1 MTAPQP
7 ASRLS
12 PEEFRQRALA
22 IEAEVGQVIVGQ
34 RDLIR
39 QTLITMLAGGNAL
52 LEGVPGLAKTTLVR
66 TLLGLLPPFG
76 GRLKWHTTL
85 RRAYLAQRAN
95 LDELYPM
102 SARDVVRM
110 GTLRGIS
117 FLRPSPKALG
127 VVEEALSR
135 FQLEELASRRYRD
148 LSEGQKQR
156 MLFARLLA
164 GDAEVAILDEPT
176 SAMDKV
182 AEREAFELI
191 RKLQQSHGMAVLV
204 VSHYLSIV
212 REFAD
217 HALLLDADAQ
227 QVVVG
232 TPAQVFEH
240 ATFRKR
246 YGDSV
251 PPSAEERRV

>member
-1 MTAPQP
+1 MKAAELTRPDLFECQALRVGIAGRAILP
-7 ASRLS
+7 ALDLTVKS
-12 PEEFRQRALA
+12 
-22 IEAEVGQVIVGQ
+22 GQFWAIVG
-34 RDLIR
+34 RNG
-39 QTLITMLAGGNAL
+39 AG
-52 LEGVPGLAKTTLVR
+52 KTTWLR
-66 TLLGLLPPFG
+66 TLLGLLPAVS
-76 GRLKWHTTL
+76 GRVK
-85 RRAYLAQRAN
+85 
-95 LDELYPM
+95 
-102 SARDVVRM
+102 SARDVRVSYLPQRS
-110 GTLRGIS
+110 GLDDLYPLLAREVVSIGAQRGWS
-117 FLRPSPKALG
+117 FLGGFSSRAHEEKVVRALAE
-127 VVEEALSR
+127 VDAT
-135 FQLEELASRRYRD
+135 ELAEKPFRS

-156 MLFARLLA
+156 VLFARLLA
-164 GDAEVAILDEPT
+164 GDAEIAILDEPT

-251 PPSAEERRV
+251 PPSAEESRV